1 VASER
6 YLEPG
11 WFTRRVFNPVV
22 RQLARWGVSVYGT
35 RELSV
40 VGRSSGQVRTVVVNV
55 LDLDGR
61 RYLVAPRGNSQWVR
75 NVRAAGRAELR
86 VGRHR
91 EAVAPI
97 ELADD
102 AKAPVIRA
110 YLRRWKFELGAFF
123 EGIDENATDEQ
134 IRAIAPGFPVFELRP
149 AGGLAG

>member
-1 VASER
+1 MATER
-6 YLEPG
+6 YVKPG
-11 WFTRRVFNPVV
+11 WFTRHVSNPAV
-22 RQLARWGVSVYGT
+22 RQLTRWGVSVWGS

-61 RYLVAPRGNSQWVR
+61 RYLVAPRGNAQWVR

-86 VGRHR
+86 VGRRR

-97 ELADD
+97 ELSDD
-102 AKAPVIRA
+102 AKPPVIRA
-110 YLRRWKFELGAFF
+110 YLHRWKFELGAFF

-149 AGGLAG
+149 VA